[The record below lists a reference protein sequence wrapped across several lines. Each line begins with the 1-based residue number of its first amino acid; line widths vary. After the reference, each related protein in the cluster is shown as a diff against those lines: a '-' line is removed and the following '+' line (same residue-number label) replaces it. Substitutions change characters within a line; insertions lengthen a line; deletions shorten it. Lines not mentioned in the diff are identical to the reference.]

1 MAVTLPD
8 VVEELLSE
16 MAAAVR
22 DGTRSRARGLFI
34 LTPHGSASNACAR

>member
-1 MAVTLPD
+1 MSVTLPD

-34 LTPHGSASNACAR
+34 LTLHGSASNACAR

>member
-1 MAVTLPD
+1 MAVTLPA

-22 DGTRSRARGLFI
+22 DGARSTARGLFI
-34 LTPHGSASNACAR
+34 LTPHGSASKACAC